1 MNNKEILNLRIDNE
15 DFDHHLTIKGYLKLL
30 LTTIWE
36 EGEDFSG
43 KRPFGNSGW
52 EYDLYTPLVKA
63 GVLAGILDEDGYI
76 DAVDKD
82 AGEGLVCKLIDEVF
96 KDE

>member
-36 EGEDFSG
+36 EGDGFSG

-63 GVLAGILDEDGYI
+63 GVIKSTLDEDGCI
-76 DAVDKD
+76 ESLDIKA
-82 AGEGLVCKLIDEVF
+82 ANTLVYKLIGEVF
-96 KDE
+96 SDE

>member
-36 EGEDFSG
+36 EGDGFSG

-63 GVLAGILDEDGYI
+63 GVLEGVLDEDGYI

-82 AGEGLVCKLIDEVF
+82 AGEVLVYKLIDEVF